1 MATGDKLVTLD
12 GLKAAHDHVNG
23 KVSDL
28 RSIFKAYTHETEN
41 MLDLYA
47 TPQYIEYV
55 TKELGENTI
64 TVTTTAARKYANI
77 GLCKIDVTNINSIF
91 VNPYTSEGTGQAT
104 VRVRV
109 YKSDGTSAWLGVVD
123 PSTGTAFDVSN
134 STYVSVVIALYA
146 HYSADNPSVGEYIT
160 YSGLMVTEGS
170 VAKEYTPHL
179 TAVDVVARNQSESAY
194 NNLKTEV
201 DQNAGVNYLNDQAL
215 ASGSATMPVSIM
227 RLGDLSSV
235 GEPIYN
241 TIYRAITVPILSL
254 PFNALITCPSAFYMR
269 ICYYTDG
276 EYTGRED
283 PEWNR
288 SIEIPAGQEFRIM
301 IRNVPETPP
310 PPAVS
315 DVDTFA
321 AAITV
326 TNQSY
331 IPGTGTQIYTGE
343 QIKLETDFNKQNRC
357 SITEWKDFVNATG
370 LRLYDNQSIAAFGG
384 YMFVF
389 VDAGGGIVLDMAT
402 KEIISQF
409 TTAYTADDHQNSA
422 QFSDIY
428 YAEGDEFPL
437 LFVSRCN
444 GNAPEFGDE
453 NLDTCLVYRVTKS
466 GTQFTFT
473 LVNTILWDHTTYG
486 LDWSVDSGARMLY
499 TCSLQNG
506 RYTVTE
512 NNPLVFT
519 AFDMPTKTQIL
530 SGDTITLTDNDVRIH
545 FEADHATMQGST
557 AANGVLYVAVVDETQ
572 SGVRQHILAFDAVR
586 QRVTAKVKLLNN
598 LECEGVTIADGIMYV
613 SQRRNASSGDDNPLK
628 IYAIEFA

>member
-1 MATGDKLVTLD
+1 MATGDKLVSLD
-12 GLKAAHDHVNG
+12 GLKAVYD
-23 KVSDL
+23 KVDGDVGVLKSAIDYGT
-28 RSIFKAYTHETEN
+28 FTERTDN
-41 MLDLYA
+41 LFNPLFGMKYDYA
-47 TPQYIEYV
+47 T
-55 TKELGENTI
+55 
-64 TVTTTAARKYANI
+64 A
-77 GLCKIDVTNINSIF
+77 KIDGDTIKVTATADRTYCSARLF
-91 VNPYTSEGTGQAT
+91 VDVRDISKVTVSYKSYSGTGSGRIRIGYST
-104 VRVRV
+104 
-109 YKSDGTSAWLGVVD
+109 DGQTHGGWIGFVD
-123 PSTGTAFDVSN
+123 SNPKTFDVSARD
-134 STYVSVVIALYA
+134 YISVYLYA
-146 HYSADNPSVGEYIT
+146 VYTENKGIGNYVIYDS
-160 YSGLMVTEGS
+160 LMINAGDT
-170 VAKEYTPHL
+170 ALDYAPQL
-179 TAVDVVARNQSESAY
+179 IAVDRTARNNIDDLQLEI
-194 NNLKTEV
+194 
-201 DQNAGVNYLNDQAL
+201 DQNTCVEYLSEKAI
-215 ASGSATMPVSIM
+215 ASGTATMPRSIM
-227 RLGDLSSV
+227 SLGDISSA
-235 GEPIYN
+235 GLPIYN
-241 TIYRAITVPILSL
+241 VNYRAITAPILKL
-254 PFNALITCPSAFYMR
+254 PFDALVTCPSAYYLR
-269 ICYYTDG
+269 VCYYTDG
-276 EYTGRED
+276 EYTNKQ
-283 PEWNR
+283 EWYR
-288 SIEIPAGQEFRIM
+288 SIEIPAGQEFRLL
-301 IRNVPETPP
+301 IRNVPEDTT
-310 PPAVS
+310 VIG

-331 IPGTGTQIYTGE
+331 TPGTGTQIYIGE
-343 QIKLETDFNKQNRC
+343 QIKLETDFSRQNRC

-384 YMFVF
+384 YMFIF

-409 TTAYTADDHQNSA
+409 TTNYSSNDHQNSA

-428 YAEGDEFPL
+428 YADGDEFPL
-437 LFVSRCN
+437 LFVSRCR

-512 NNPLVFT
+512 NNPLVFV

-530 SGDTITLTDNDVRIH
+530 SGDTITLTDNDVRIR
-545 FEADHATMQGST
+545 FETDHANMQGSA

-572 SGVRQHILAFDAVR
+572 SVVRQHVWAFDAVR

-613 SQRRNASSGDDNPLK
+613 SQRRNANSGDDNPLK